1 MLDRV
6 IWGNTVQQYAEA
18 AALFALCCGLIY
30 IVRRFVLDRLR
41 AVADNAPTPLRAA
54 QVECIDQFR
63 GPETLLLALWIS
75 IRHLALDHAAI
86 RYLHLVIIIA
96 LTYRFVRLGQNI
108 ISLVVHRIVSG
119 GDEHSQAHSDTARNI
134 VYLVNGLLWLAGLS
148 FILAGLGIK
157 LTALLTG
164 LGIGGVA
171 VALAAQAILSDV
183 FSAVVIFLDKP
194 FGVGDDIAL
203 DNDWAGKVVRIGLK
217 TTRVRAAT
225 GEMLVFPNSTL
236 TVSKLRNLSRRIE
249 RRVVFGWSLAQGTA
263 PEKLRRT
270 VDLAKEI
277 VSKSPQ
283 VRLERA
289 HFKGIG
295 PWAMDFEICYTVHDS
310 DYERYLDVNQEIQL
324 ALVEGLKRE
333 GIELAPPKG

>member
-1 MLDRV
+1 
-6 IWGNTVQQYAEA
+6 
-18 AALFALCCGLIY
+18 
-30 IVRRFVLDRLR
+30 
-41 AVADNAPTPLRAA
+41 VADNNPSPFRAA
-54 QVECIDQFR
+54 QVDFIDQFR
-63 GPETLLLALWIS
+63 GPETLLLALWVS
-75 IRHLALDHAAI
+75 IRHLTLEHAAI
-86 RYLHLVIIIA
+86 RCFHLIVVIA

-108 ISLVVHRIVSG
+108 ISLAVHRVVSG
-119 GDEHSQAHSDTARNI
+119 GEEHSQAHGDTARNI
-134 VYLVNGLLWLAGLS
+134 VYIINALLWLSGLS
-148 FILAGLGIK
+148 FILASLGIK
-157 LTALLTG
+157 LTALLAG

-171 VALAAQAILSDV
+171 VALAAQAILSDL
-183 FSAVVIFLDKP
+183 FSAVAIFLDKP

-217 TTRVRAAT
+217 TTRVRAVS

-236 TVSKLRNLSRRIE
+236 ASTKLRNLSRRIE

-295 PWAMDFEICYTVHDS
+295 PWAMEFEACYTVHDS
-310 DYERYLDVNQEIQL
+310 DHERYLDVNQEIQL

-333 GIELAPPKG
+333 GIELAPPKA